1 MTAAAV
7 ALCNEALR
15 LLGDASIA
23 SFDEGSDLANSCST
37 IYQTTISGLIAAHPW
52 RFSMRKQQLAR
63 QAVPPLTG
71 WSYAHQL
78 PAELVVLRALFAS
91 PAPRAAPVTDFDRF
105 DRDVLSQHPDLWCD
119 HQVLTEPPS
128 WPPLFRTL
136 ARYALAAD
144 LAVPATGSLT
154 AADAF
159 FRRAYG
165 GPAEGGNGGAMRV
178 ARTAEAQQQTHPVIR
193 DFALIQARFGGWR

>member
-15 LLGDASIA
+15 LLGEASIA
-23 SFDEGSDLANSCST
+23 SFEEGTDLANSCST

-52 RFSMRKQQLAR
+52 RFSMRKQQLSR
-63 QAVPPLTG
+63 QATAPLTG
-71 WSYAHQL
+71 WRYAHQL
-78 PAELVVLRALFAS
+78 PPDMVVLRALFAS
-91 PAPRAAPVTDFDRF
+91 AAAGAPPVTDFDRF
-105 DRDVLSQHPDLWCD
+105 DRDVLSAQPDLWAD
-119 HQVLTEPPS
+119 YQVLTEPPS

-144 LAVPATGSLT
+144 LAVPVTGSLT

-165 GPAEGGNGGAMRV
+165 GPAEAGNGGAMRV
-178 ARTAEAQQQTHPVIR
+178 ARTAEAQQQTHPIIR
-193 DFALIQARFGGWR
+193 DVPLIRARLGGWR